1 MLRPLWKFIRDGKN
15 REIISWVGGGVVVIV
30 PAIWAAFNYFFSHA
44 DHQPAAAPTPA
55 ITQSVQSGRD
65 TVINAPVS
73 GRDTVINAP
82 VAFGLDE
89 QQVQLRIAAAQ
100 KPLTDQFE
108 KLAAQVAREK
118 GVEVAP
124 LRAILIKLGEAG
136 VADQDVAKS
145 LDEKADELIKLRE
158 EIAQLRGG
166 GPQVASLAQTAQALL
181 DNGDL
186 DSTRAILAFVDH
198 FRRTGDSVSKL
209 AELPRETDLM
219 AAAGNFMARG
229 DNAKAA
235 RTMNALGDIHRF
247 QQRWEPALYAYRMAE
262 TFARQT
268 TDRALLAK
276 ALKWQAQIEADQRD
290 YDKARAHVEE
300 ALGVSRGLADKKQE
314 GDALLVL
321 AEIQVKQADLT
332 GAADSINRVMII
344 ADERD
349 DDELRF
355 YALFDRPDIWMKSC
369 DVAIPSSPSELP
381 AVIAAFRDC
390 LHKIDLTVRDYT
402 QAREIAR
409 RQGWV
414 GLAREMDAFIK
425 RAEMRAQLVR
435 SVIDLQSR

>member
-1 MLRPLWKFIRDGKN
+1 MLRPLWKFIRDGNN
-15 REIISWVGGGVVVIV
+15 REIVSWVGGGVVVIV
-30 PAIWAAFNYFFSHA
+30 PGIWAAFSYFFPHA
-44 DHQPAAAPTPA
+44 DNKPAAAPIPA
-55 ITQSVQSGRD
+55 ITQS
-65 TVINAPVS
+65 APGIAS

-82 VAFGLDE
+82 VAIGLNE
-89 QQVQLRIAAAQ
+89 QQIQLRIAAAQ

-124 LRAILIKLGEAG
+124 LRAILIRLGEAG
-136 VADQDVAKS
+136 VADQDVAKR

-166 GPQVASLAQTAQALL
+166 GSQVASLVQTAQALL

-186 DSTRAILAFVDH
+186 DSSRAILAFVDH

-235 RTMNALGDIHRF
+235 RIMISVGDTHRF

-262 TFARQT
+262 TFSRQAP
-268 TDRALLAK
+268 DRALLVK
-276 ALKWQAQIEADQRD
+276 ALKWQAQIETDQRD
-290 YDKARAHVEE
+290 YGKARAHIEE

-314 GDALLVL
+314 GDALLIL
-321 AEIQVKQADLT
+321 AQIQTKQADIA
-332 GAADSINRVMII
+332 GAAESVNQAMII
-344 ADERD
+344 ADQSG

-355 YALFDRPDIWMKSC
+355 YALFERTDIWMKSC
-369 DVAIPSSPSELP
+369 DVAPPSSVSELP
-381 AVIAAFRDC
+381 TLIAAFRDC

-402 QAREIAR
+402 QAREAAT
-409 RQGWV
+409 RQGWA
-414 GLAREMDAFIK
+414 GLAREMDAFIS
-425 RAEMRAQLVR
+425 RAETRAQLVR
-435 SVIDLQSR
+435 SMIDLQSR

>member
-1 MLRPLWKFIRDGKN
+1 M
-15 REIISWVGGGVVVIV
+15 VVIV
-30 PAIWAAFNYFFSHA
+30 PGIWAAFNYFFPHA
-44 DHQPAAAPTPA
+44 DNKPVAAPTPA
-55 ITQSVQSGRD
+55 ITQL
-65 TVINAPVS
+65 APGGIAS

-82 VAFGLDE
+82 VAIGLDE
-89 QQVQLRIAAAQ
+89 QQVQLRIATAQ

-136 VADQDVAKS
+136 VADQDVAKR
-145 LDEKADELIKLRE
+145 LDEKANELIKLRE

-181 DNGDL
+181 DSGDL

-198 FRRTGDSVSKL
+198 FRRTGSVSKL

-235 RTMNALGDIHRF
+235 RTMISLGDIHRF

-262 TFARQT
+262 TFSRQT
-268 TDRALLAK
+268 PDRELLVK
-276 ALKWQAQIEADQRD
+276 ALKWQAQIETNQRD
-290 YDKARAHVEE
+290 YAKARAHVEE
-300 ALGVSRGLADKKQE
+300 ALGVSRSLADRKQE
-314 GDALLVL
+314 GDTLLVL
-321 AEIQVKQADLT
+321 AQIQLKQADLT
-332 GAADSINRVMII
+332 GAADSINRAMII
-344 ADERD
+344 ADERG

-355 YALFDRPDIWMKSC
+355 YALFDRTDIWMKSC
-369 DVAIPSSPSELP
+369 DVAPPGSASELP
-381 AVIAAFRDC
+381 TVIAAFRDC
-390 LHKIDLTVRDYT
+390 LHKIDLAVRDYT
-402 QAREIAR
+402 QAREAAT
-409 RQGWV
+409 RQGWA
-414 GLAREMDAFIK
+414 GLAREMDAFIR

-435 SVIDLQSR
+435 SMIDIQSR